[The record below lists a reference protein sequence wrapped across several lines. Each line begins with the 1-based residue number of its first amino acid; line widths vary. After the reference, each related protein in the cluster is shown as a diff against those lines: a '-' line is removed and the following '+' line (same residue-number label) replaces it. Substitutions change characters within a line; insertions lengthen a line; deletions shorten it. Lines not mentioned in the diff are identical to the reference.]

1 MTVLFPLTAGMDGG
15 IHMTKAQITCFME
28 VAKYQSFSRAASHMF
43 ISQPAVSK
51 QVSLLEESLSLT
63 LLDRASPGIRLT
75 EAGRLFYQFFQ
86 KYYEEFNNVWDEA
99 KRLSSD
105 QSGVIRLGCL
115 DGWDLSSFYPEL
127 RGILVKKYPDLQ
139 VGLDGYNHI
148 SVLDALRRGEI
159 DIAITLEITLQH
171 QPGLSVRNIASAP
184 TVMLISA
191 LHPLAGKKDLS
202 LADFRNDPF
211 FVISPTA
218 GGDNPM
224 ERLTIDVCEAAGFS
238 PKIEH
243 TPNSASVLMR
253 LQGGLGAQITCA
265 WTGACNLS
273 LYRVVTLD
281 QMLNISAAWVGNR
294 SNPAKLVFVD
304 ELCSHYRAVEKNAA
318 PSDG

>member
-1 MTVLFPLTAGMDGG
+1 MDGG

-28 VAKYQSFSRAASHMF
+28 VAKYQSFSHAASHMF

-51 QVSLLEESLSLT
+51 QVSLLEDALSLT
-63 LLDRASPGIRLT
+63 LIDRTSSGIHLT
-75 EAGRLFYQFFQ
+75 EAGKLFYEFFQ
-86 KYYEEFNNVWDEA
+86 KYFDEFNRVWDQA
-99 KRLSSD
+99 KRLSSRQND
-105 QSGVIRLGCL
+105 TIRLGCL

-148 SVLDALRRGEI
+148 SVLEALRRGEI

-171 QPGLSVRNIASAP
+171 QPDLSIRNIASAP
-184 TVMLISA
+184 TVMLIST
-191 LHPLAGKKDLS
+191 LHPLAGKEDLS
-202 LADFRNDPF
+202 LSDFRDDPF

-224 ERLTIDVCEAAGFS
+224 ERLTVDVCEAAGFS

-265 WTGACNLS
+265 WTGACKLP
-273 LYRVVTLD
+273 LYRVVMLE
-281 QMLNISAAWVGNR
+281 QMLNISAAWVENN

-304 ELCSHYRAVEKNAA
+304 ELCSHYRHSRESGTAH
-318 PSDG
+318 

>member
-1 MTVLFPLTAGMDGG
+1 MDGG

-51 QVSLLEESLSLT
+51 QVSLLEDALSLT
-63 LLDRASPGIRLT
+63 LIDRTSSGIQLT
-75 EAGRLFYQFFQ
+75 EAGKLFYEFFQ
-86 KYYEEFNNVWDEA
+86 KYFDEFNRVWDQA
-99 KRLSSD
+99 KRLSSKH
-105 QSGVIRLGCL
+105 SGTIRLGCL

-148 SVLDALRRGEI
+148 SVLEALRRGEI
-159 DIAITLEITLQH
+159 DIAISLEITLQH
-171 QPGLSVRNIASAP
+171 QPDLSIRNITSAP
-184 TVMLISA
+184 TVMLIST
-191 LHPLAGKKDLS
+191 LHPLAGKEDLS
-202 LADFRNDPF
+202 LSDFRDDPF
-211 FVISPTA
+211 FVISPTT

-224 ERLTIDVCEAAGFS
+224 ERLTVDVCEAAGFS

-265 WTGACNLS
+265 WTGACS
-273 LYRVVTLD
+273 LPLYKVITLEK
-281 QMLNISAAWVGNR
+281 MLNISAAWVENNT
-294 SNPAKLVFVD
+294 NPAKLVFVD
-304 ELCSHYRAVEKNAA
+304 ELCSHYHSKA
-318 PSDG
+318 

>member
-1 MTVLFPLTAGMDGG
+1 
-15 IHMTKAQITCFME
+15 MTKAQITCFIE
-28 VAKYQSFSRAASHMF
+28 VAKYQSFSKAAAHMF

-63 LLDRASPGIRLT
+63 LIDRNSSGIQLT
-75 EAGRLFYQFFQ
+75 EAGKLFYEFFQ
-86 KYYEEFNNVWDEA
+86 KYFDEFNRVWDQA
-99 KRLSSD
+99 KHLSSKH
-105 QSGVIRLGCL
+105 SGAIRLGCL

-148 SVLDALRRGEI
+148 SILDALRRGEI
-159 DIAITLEITLQH
+159 DIAITLEITLRH
-171 QPGLSVRNIASAP
+171 QPDLSIRNITSAP
-184 TVMLISA
+184 TVMLIST
-191 LHPLAGKKDLS
+191 LHPLAGKEDLS
-202 LADFRNDPF
+202 LSDFRDDPF

-224 ERLTIDVCEAAGFS
+224 ERLTVDVCEAAGFS

-243 TPNSASVLMR
+243 TPNSATVLMR

-265 WTGACNLS
+265 WTGACKLP
-273 LYRVVTLD
+273 LYRVVTLK
-281 QMLNISAAWVGNR
+281 QMLNISAAWVENN

-304 ELCSHYRAVEKNAA
+304 EMYSHYHAEK
-318 PSDG
+318 